1 MGNIITYV
9 KTNGAQSF
17 KDIPLGCVDS
27 LVLSELAYNKY
38 EGRVSGDMRFDVTL
52 RELNSHGAADSLFST
67 TRVPEQNR
75 VLFELAAE
83 SRRFSEIALGAYRA
97 HSDEELEKQF
107 AAITYRLDENLFYI
121 AFRGTDG
128 SFVGWKEDL
137 NMAYQSPVPSQ
148 TAALS
153 YFEELAAAYPE
164 AMFILGGHSKG
175 GNIAEYAAACASDAA
190 QSRVIAVYNHDGP
203 GFREDALNMER
214 FNKIRGLIHKTIPES
229 SIIGPLLEQ
238 YEQGHIIRSSAF
250 IYLQHDPF
258 SWLVENGDFVY
269 SEQVSGFSLRAGKA
283 IRIWLDE
290 TDEKTRQVFIG
301 ALYSAVSSS
310 RADCYDEFCADFF
323 GNTQLVIDAIKTE
336 DPEIRQKVDETLQRL
351 MLTLARELRREI
363 ASKTA
368 RLLSKPGLPQ
378 IPWGLPR

>member
-1 MGNIITYV
+1 MGNIISYV

-153 YFEELAAAYPE
+153 YFEELAAAYTE

-175 GNIAEYAAACASDAA
+175 
-190 QSRVIAVYNHDGP
+190 
-203 GFREDALNMER
+203 
-214 FNKIRGLIHKTIPES
+214 
-229 SIIGPLLEQ
+229 
-238 YEQGHIIRSSAF
+238 
-250 IYLQHDPF
+250 
-258 SWLVENGDFVY
+258 
-269 SEQVSGFSLRAGKA
+269 
-283 IRIWLDE
+283 
-290 TDEKTRQVFIG
+290 
-301 ALYSAVSSS
+301 
-310 RADCYDEFCADFF
+310 F
-323 GNTQLVIDAIKTE
+323 G
-336 DPEIRQKVDETLQRL
+336 
-351 MLTLARELRREI
+351 
-363 ASKTA
+363 
-368 RLLSKPGLPQ
+368 
-378 IPWGLPR
+378 